1 MKKNLGEGKEDDI
14 WPNEGKVEK
23 WVLMLMFR
31 KLCLIMIFENM
42 EERLN
47 EEIKLKLRKISKFNL
62 KENWT
67 S

>member
-1 MKKNLGEGKEDDI
+1 
-14 WPNEGKVEK
+14 
-23 WVLMLMFR
+23 MLMFR

-62 KENWT
+62 KEN
-67 S
+67 

>member
-1 MKKNLGEGKEDDI
+1 MKKHLREEKEDDI

-47 EEIKLKLRKISKFNL
+47 EEITLKLRKISKFNL

>member
-1 MKKNLGEGKEDDI
+1 MKKKLGEGKEDDI